1 MKFLNS
7 WEGLNSTFEL
17 AEEGISKLEDRS
29 IEIMQTEE
37 QREEKELRER
47 ILREMWDT
55 FHTNIHIGST
65 RREEREKSRE
75 KYMKKNYQ
83 IYWKTTIKTRQ
94 RHDKKKHTAS

>member
-1 MKFLNS
+1 
-7 WEGLNSTFEL
+7 
-17 AEEGISKLEDRS
+17 
-29 IEIMQTEE
+29 MQTEE

-83 IYWKTTIKTRQ
+83 IY
-94 RHDKKKHTAS
+94 

>member
-17 AEEGISKLEDRS
+17 AEEGISQLEDRS

-55 FHTNIHIGST
+55 FHTSIHIGST
-65 RREEREKSRE
+65 RREQRAKSRE
-75 KYMKKNYQ
+75 KYMKK
-83 IYWKTTIKTRQ
+83 
-94 RHDKKKHTAS
+94 